1 MSAGRISERRP
12 NIEYYILCPKRPDN
26 EEGLITHLISRDIC
40 RERQLA
46 FFHKC
51 PNCLNRD
58 PSITRGVSP
67 AARQDAA
74 KAPAALAAEAADAL
88 VKKAARKS

>member
-1 MSAGRISERRP
+1 M
-12 NIEYYILCPKRPDN
+12 EYYILCPKRPDD

-40 RERQLA
+40 VKRQTE

-58 PSITRGVSP
+58 PALTPDG
-67 AARQDAA
+67 A
-74 KAPAALAAEAADAL
+74 KAGS
-88 VKKAARKS
+88 VSKK